1 MMFKPT
7 LAEIQA
13 KLTNQHT
20 FFPLALK
27 IDLDHGLWFALY
39 ERVTQRLNYHV
50 LLESGR
56 AGRYSVMACQPVCV
70 LKGKDRELVI
80 TGLNG
85 QEQPVQHNVLRGNL
99 LDLLRQWT
107 AARRAP
113 AVNDLPHFCGGLLG
127 FFSYDLVREIER
139 LPQWSQDDLKLP
151 DIYLLVFER
160 VLVYDHEQDQH
171 WLVVYQHRSGD
182 LAQDY
187 ALAQDRLLQW
197 RDQLMAV
204 MNTLEGKGGKEEPQ
218 AGTAGLWRQPSQQ
231 RGVRQEICPSFA
243 EAAFIDAVQK
253 VRDYIAAG
261 DVFQVNLSV
270 RQSRPLL
277 VPPVEV
283 YKALREINPS
293 PYMGYLH
300 FPELQVVCGSPE
312 QLIRLKRGQL
322 NTRPIAGTRPR
333 GMNRAEDLRLARELI
348 NHEKERAEHVMLVD
362 LERNDLGRVCRF
374 GSVKVTE
381 FMVIEEYS
389 HVMHIVSNVQG
400 QLAAGKDA
408 FDVIRAVFPGGTIT
422 GAPKVRTM
430 EIIEELEP
438 VRRGI
443 YTGSIGWIDFNGDM
457 ELNIAIRTLLAKDGW
472 AHVQAGA
479 GIVIDSVPE
488 KEYQES
494 LNKAKALWKALEQS
508 EARMSLSLAEGGRER

>member
-1 MMFKPT
+1 MMFKPALGELKT
-7 LAEIQA
+7 
-13 KLTNQHT
+13 KLKDHHT
-20 FFPLALK
+20 YFPLALK
-27 IDLDHGLWFALY
+27 FDFDHQYWFALY
-39 ERVTQRLNYHV
+39 RHLTQGLHYHV

-70 LKGKDRELVI
+70 LKGKNKELVI
-80 TGLNG
+80 TELNG
-85 QEQPVQHNVLRGNL
+85 QEQPVQQQVLRGNL
-99 LDLLRQWT
+99 LDLLRRWT
-107 AARRAP
+107 ASRQAP

-127 FFSYDLVREIER
+127 FFSYDLTREIER

-171 WLVVYQHRSGD
+171 WLVVCQRSSGD
-182 LAQDY
+182 LEQNY
-187 ALAQDRLLQW
+187 AEAKACLLQW
-197 RDQLMAV
+197 RDQLVAV
-204 MNTLEGKGGKEEPQ
+204 ANTLQHQGEQEE
-218 AGTAGLWRQPSQQ
+218 TTRTLSLWRHHSQQ
-231 RGVRQEICPSFA
+231 QDQRQDIHPSFSK
-243 EAAFIDAVQK
+243 EAFIDAVQK

-261 DVFQVNLSV
+261 DVFQANLSV

-277 VPPVEV
+277 VPPVQV

-300 FPELQVVCGSPE
+300 FPDMQVVCGSPE

-333 GMNRAEDLRLARELI
+333 GMNREEDLRLARELI
-348 NHEKERAEHVMLVD
+348 NHQKERAEHVMLVD

-408 FDVIRAVFPGGTIT
+408 IDVIRAVFPGGTIT

-438 VRRGI
+438 VRRGL

-457 ELNIAIRTLLAKDGW
+457 ELNIVIRTLLAKDGW

-508 EARMSLSLAEGGRER
+508 EARVSLSLVEGGRER